1 MYRIM
6 IYNKKLQ
13 KEVTMKYIID
23 GSFLYGHIKGVQR
36 YARQITKELDKY
48 MADKPYEVEIA
59 VPEIDSEGTSAEINS
74 YKTHYNNIK
83 IVILA
88 GKSVRM
94 WEQFSFQRY
103 VDKQKAKPVYLC
115 NEVSLFMK
123 NGIVTVHDHLRH
135 IRSSLESRVTGMR
148 YCSESLCILKPL
160 RVLMR

>member
-1 MYRIM
+1 
-6 IYNKKLQ
+6 
-13 KEVTMKYIID
+13 MKYIID

-88 GKSVRM
+88 GKSGRSINNVPESPVKKM
-94 WEQFSFQRY
+94 IFSWEGILVLLFIAVNIFCAMFSEYYNLSSLLRQM
-103 VDKQKAKPVYLC
+103 PVYLA
-115 NEVSLFMK
+115 EVFMMLPMAYILVL
-123 NGIVTVHDHLRH
+123 GEIDISV
-135 IRSSLESRVTGMR
+135 GA
-148 YCSESLCILKPL
+148 YCLPF
-160 RVLMR
+160 

>member
-1 MYRIM
+1 
-6 IYNKKLQ
+6 
-13 KEVTMKYIID
+13 MKYIID

-88 GKSVRM
+88 GKSGRM
-94 WEQFSFQRY
+94 WEQFTFQRY

-123 NGIVTVHDHLRH
+123 NGIVLNMKYSADDEMKKNDYVFNDLIKNKFYFEESLVFSLFCLIIK
-135 IRSSLESRVTGMR
+135 IRS
-148 YCSESLCILKPL
+148 
-160 RVLMR
+160 

>member
-83 IVILA
+83 IVL
-88 GKSVRM
+88 RY
-94 WEQFSFQRY
+94 SFH
-103 VDKQKAKPVYLC
+103 
-115 NEVSLFMK
+115 
-123 NGIVTVHDHLRH
+123 NG
-135 IRSSLESRVTGMR
+135 
-148 YCSESLCILKPL
+148 
-160 RVLMR
+160 

>member
-1 MYRIM
+1 
-6 IYNKKLQ
+6 
-13 KEVTMKYIID
+13 MKYIID

-88 GKSVRM
+88 GKSGRM
-94 WEQFSFQRY
+94 WEQFTFQRY
-103 VDKQKAKPVYLC
+103 VDKQKAKPSVFAVQFGYD
-115 NEVSLFMK
+115 EDVAAAM
-123 NGIVTVHDHLRH
+123 V
-135 IRSSLESRVTGMR
+135 
-148 YCSESLCILKPL
+148 
-160 RVLMR
+160 VLTTFISIITLPAVALIITTLI

>member
-1 MYRIM
+1 
-6 IYNKKLQ
+6 
-13 KEVTMKYIID
+13 MKYIID

-88 GKSVRM
+88 GKSGRSINNVPENPMKHIIFSWEGILVILFILVNM
-94 WEQFSFQRY
+94 WTSRRLSLYIY
-103 VDKQKAKPVYLC
+103 V
-115 NEVSLFMK
+115 MK
-123 NGIVTVHDHLRH
+123 YHCL
-135 IRSSLESRVTGMR
+135 
-148 YCSESLCILKPL
+148 
-160 RVLMR
+160 

>member
-1 MYRIM
+1 
-6 IYNKKLQ
+6 
-13 KEVTMKYIID
+13 MKYIID

-88 GKSVRM
+88 GKSGRM
-94 WEQFSFQRY
+94 WEQFTFQRY

-123 NGIVTVHDHLRH
+123 NGIVTVHDIAFKTHKEFFREPGDWH
-135 IRSSLESRVTGMR
+135 E
-148 YCSESLCILKPL
+148 ILFRK
-160 RVLMR
+160 LM